1 MTGDTDKTVL
11 TVLRHLVERGP
22 ISRPDLG
29 AGAGFARATT
39 SAIVNDLMRR
49 GLVAEIAAAPSGGR
63 GRPVALLDLDDE
75 RYAVT
80 GLEIGADRVLAA
92 VYSLRGRELLR
103 IERSAEVESVNPRAL
118 LRRAATVLHEALDAM
133 EEDSRTLLGV
143 GVSVAGLVD
152 ASSGTIKYAPSLGW
166 RDVALSAG
174 VTEALGGRAPVLID
188 NNANFAALAERRH
201 RQRDGGNADSLVYL
215 TGTYG
220 ISAGIV
226 TAGRLWRGEHGMAGE
241 VGHLIVE
248 ADGRR
253 CVCGRRGCFETRAG
267 LSAIVSDALAA
278 AAGRPGSR
286 SRAGR
291 EPATLTAGLNEI
303 VSLAQAGDTG
313 VINALGEAGRWVGRG
328 AALVCAMLDPL
339 VVVLGGDYARLAPW
353 LLAPAK
359 EAFRD
364 SLLMPVTEVEQLEVS
379 VLGPWAPTEGAALA
393 VLLSFVDG
401 VRELPA

>member
-303 VSLAQAGDTG
+303 VSLAQAGDIG

>member
-303 VSLAQAGDTG
+303 VSLAQAGDIG

-339 VVVLGGDYARLAPW
+339 AVVLGGDYARLAPW

>member
-1 MTGDTDKTVL
+1 MPVDTDKTVL
-11 TVLRHLVERGP
+11 TVLRHLVDHGP

-29 AGAGFARATT
+29 SGAGFARATT

-49 GLVAEIAAAPSGGR
+49 DLIAEIAAPPRGGR
-63 GRPVALLDLDDE
+63 GRPVALLDLDDD

-80 GLEIGADRVLAA
+80 GLEIGFDRVFAG
-92 VYSLRGRELLR
+92 VYSLRGRELIR
-103 IERSAEVESVNPRAL
+103 VERSAEAEAVNPRGL
-118 LRRAATVLHEALDAM
+118 LRRASTVLHEALDVV
-133 EEDSRTLLGV
+133 EEDARRLLGV

-174 VTEALGGRAPVLID
+174 VAEALGDRAPVLID

-201 RQRDGGNADSLVYL
+201 RQRDGGPADSLVYL

-220 ISAGIV
+220 ISAGII
-226 TAGRLWRGEHGMAGE
+226 AGGQLWRGERGMAGE

-267 LSAIVSDALAA
+267 MAAIVACALAA
-278 AAGRPGSR
+278 SASPRR
-286 SRAGR
+286 TGR
-291 EPATLTAGLNEI
+291 EPATLSAGVDEI
-303 VSLAQAGDTG
+303 VSRAQAGDRG
-313 VINALGEAGRWVGRG
+313 VVAALGEAGRWVGRG
-328 AALVCAMLDPL
+328 AALVCAMLDPRT
-339 VVVLGGDYARLAPW
+339 VVLGGHYVRLAPW
-353 LLAPAK
+353 LLAPAR
-359 EAFRD
+359 EAFHD
-364 SLLMPVTEVEQLEVS
+364 ALLMPDKDAEQLVVS
-379 VLGPWAPTEGAALA
+379 SLGPWAPAEGAALA

-401 VRELPA
+401 RRELPT